1 MWHDYPFSQRNKTK
15 KEQAVEIEAWGGG
28 GRGEGER
35 GGQGFGGK
43 NLKIEKIHSESQDSK
58 IGCILVRN

>member
-15 KEQAVEIEAWGGG
+15 KEQAVEIEAWGG
-28 GRGEGER
+28 RGEGER
-35 GGQGFGGK
+35 GGVGGK

>member
-28 GRGEGER
+28 AGVGAGVWWKKLENWKNPLWVT
-35 GGQGFGGK
+35 GF
-43 NLKIEKIHSESQDSK
+43 
-58 IGCILVRN
+58 